1 LGIEWVPLFV
11 VHEFLNAI
19 LFFIF
24 YVDDSSDDIDPDAV
38 KTSLSELLQN
48 LKESERK
55 KEESQAKVENLQST
69 LRHAEEERV
78 ELDGKLRSVH
88 QEMNQLR
95 DQKRLLEERLNSSET
110 ALTLQVWNKT
120 FLYVRLLFQ

>member
-1 LGIEWVPLFV
+1 M
-11 VHEFLNAI
+11 
-19 LFFIF
+19 
-24 YVDDSSDDIDPDAV
+24 

-69 LRHAEEERV
+69 LRHGEEERV
-78 ELDGKLRSVH
+78 EMDGKLRTVH

-110 ALTLQVWNKT
+110 ALTLQVWN
-120 FLYVRLLFQ
+120 